1 MKENK
6 KANDQEKILENLIDL
21 LKALDIQVK
30 YERGVFNGGYA
41 RYKEDKYFYL
51 NRKSK
56 IETRIA
62 LILDELKGMQI
73 PEELLS
79 PEIKTILPTLGQH

>member
-6 KANDQEKILENLIDL
+6 KIKEITNEEEKNLENLINL
-21 LKALDIQVK
+21 LKALNIHVK

-41 RYKEDKYFYL
+41 RYKNDKYFYL

-56 IETRIA
+56 VKTRIA
-62 LILDELKGMQI
+62 LILDELKGMEI
-73 PEELLS
+73 PEELITAD
-79 PEIKTILPTLGQH
+79 IKKILPI